1 MWANLIISFVM
12 TIVSYA
18 LQAAAAPKP
27 EKPQPG
33 KLDTPTAE
41 EGSNIPVVFG
51 TVIIKSSNIIWYGDA
66 RTTAIKTKSGKK

>member
-1 MWANLIISFVM
+1 MWTNLIISFVM

-27 EKPQPG
+27 KAPEAG
-33 KLDTPTAE
+33 KLDVPKAE

-51 TVIIKSSNIIWYGDA
+51 TVVIKSSNIIWYGDA
-66 RTTAIKTKSGKK
+66 RTR